1 MTYGRPSLERMQAAE
16 FYRQRATIL
25 KNWPEVRA
33 VLGLG
38 AEHKLVEMF
47 VQRCTPSHPWA
58 WVQIGTQAE
67 WAASWGLSER
77 TFKRHLRLLVDRG
90 VLIGEV
96 TSVTRGVRSPTLK
109 QSFKFPV
116 YRVNP
121 ALIEA
126 ATGWPQPVDNSRDN
140 LWNKLAL
147 KAGGASISPK
157 FKCQFGT
164 YPSSCEQA
172 EGQYCKSFCRYRK
185 VPTQP
190 ATTGIEGVGESPLDN
205 EISKLALNDIDKE
218 NRSTDNQE
226 ESSNRVRQR
235 LRRRRTDRGDEVVPR
250 WIEDDDPE
258 PIGADPDRPP
268 AQDRRRPAT
277 ITPVLD
283 AFERSWQAARRD
295 RPQLPPRISSTRR
308 SLDACRG
315 WLKATFL
322 AEHCGGD
329 VELAVA
335 VVELFC
341 EQVAAGAPGWEYRPN
356 PERGVWDPWQH
367 LSPRAEATRQLLLSR
382 GWRPATERDLAVQ
395 QAEERK
401 RDVERLRSLQRSRR
415 EQEQARETPP
425 AFVKFRPDGTPEQ
438 AQYGWLLDEQS
449 VDYRDWRDVP

>member
-1 MTYGRPSLERMQAAE
+1 
-16 FYRQRATIL
+16 
-25 KNWPEVRA
+25 
-33 VLGLG
+33 
-38 AEHKLVEMF
+38 
-47 VQRCTPSHPWA
+47 
-58 WVQIGTQAE
+58 
-67 WAASWGLSER
+67 
-77 TFKRHLRLLVDRG
+77 
-90 VLIGEV
+90 
-96 TSVTRGVRSPTLK
+96 
-109 QSFKFPV
+109 
-116 YRVNP
+116 
-121 ALIEA
+121 
-126 ATGWPQPVDNSRDN
+126 
-140 LWNKLAL
+140 
-147 KAGGASISPK
+147 
-157 FKCQFGT
+157 
-164 YPSSCEQA
+164 
-172 EGQYCKSFCRYRK
+172 
-185 VPTQP
+185 
-190 ATTGIEGVGESPLDN
+190 
-205 EISKLALNDIDKE
+205 
-218 NRSTDNQE
+218 
-226 ESSNRVRQR
+226 
-235 LRRRRTDRGDEVVPR
+235 VPR

-341 EQVAAGAPGWEYRPN
+341 EQVAAAAPGWEYRPN